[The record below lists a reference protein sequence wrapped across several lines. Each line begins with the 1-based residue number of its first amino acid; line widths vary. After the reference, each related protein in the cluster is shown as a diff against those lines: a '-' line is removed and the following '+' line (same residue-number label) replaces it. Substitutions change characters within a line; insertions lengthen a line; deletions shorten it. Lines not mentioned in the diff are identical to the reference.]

1 MYLSYEKYQELGG
14 LLGETEFNELLSVAE
29 PVINYY
35 CFGKIH
41 NIEDLPVF
49 KAEAV
54 EKATYYEIEYIN
66 RNGGVEA
73 VLNDEDE
80 SEVEKEDLGD
90 YSVTYREKST
100 SSNKLGSIKLSFL
113 ASIELDNVYLRS
125 RSIY

>member
-41 NIEDLPVF
+41 NIEDLSVF

-100 SSNKLGSIKLSFL
+100 SSNKLGSIKLCFL
-113 ASIELDNVYLRS
+113 ASIELDNVCLRS